1 MANDK
6 ISYVEVKGFEAMFY
20 DVLMNVFTFGSYY
33 AFIRDVIN
41 MLPLKDGD
49 YVLDFGAGTG
59 RNDCLI
65 LKKIGNNGFIAA
77 LEIGKEMQKQFVKK
91 CISYKNVKLISQRI
105 EEEFDLKN
113 KYDLV
118 FISFVLHGFRQ
129 EERQKIIQNAYNH
142 LRIGGYF
149 CILDYN
155 EIDISKANFFV
166 KLLFKLECP
175 LATDFVNR
183 NLVKMLEKFSF
194 RFSFQKI
201 YYFNTVRLI
210 CFKKVY

>member
-65 LKKIGNNGFIAA
+65 LKK
-77 LEIGKEMQKQFVKK
+77 
-91 CISYKNVKLISQRI
+91 
-105 EEEFDLKN
+105 
-113 KYDLV
+113 
-118 FISFVLHGFRQ
+118 
-129 EERQKIIQNAYNH
+129 
-142 LRIGGYF
+142 
-149 CILDYN
+149 
-155 EIDISKANFFV
+155 
-166 KLLFKLECP
+166 
-175 LATDFVNR
+175 
-183 NLVKMLEKFSF
+183 
-194 RFSFQKI
+194 
-201 YYFNTVRLI
+201 
-210 CFKKVY
+210 